1 MHWMNLKK
9 KGLNP
14 EQIKEFRR
22 LRDAGT
28 KPAEALA
35 QAKKFKPPRKGIIG
49 ALQNAGDAIG
59 GGLRSG
65 ADFAVEQGT
74 RFKDF
79 LISQA
84 KQKYKN
90 LSEAAIN
97 AYANLSKESS

>member
-1 MHWMNLKK
+1 M
-9 KGLNP
+9 GLNP

-22 LRDAGT
+22 LRDAGNV
-28 KPAEALA
+28 PFDEALA
-35 QAKKFKPPRKGIIG
+35 KAKKFKPPRKGIIG

-90 LSEAAIN
+90 LSEAK
-97 AYANLSKESS
+97 YQRLRQPE